1 MSLAPSGTY
10 GYRIVVDIF
19 RRTDGPP
26 GDGPPLVCVDPGHGG
41 IDTGAI
47 GVGGVKE
54 KDLNLAIGL
63 ALAQDLRNAGLAVMM
78 TRDDDSYPTL
88 QQRTDMANAGQ
99 ASLFVSVHNN
109 AGDASASGTETY
121 YWQDTNHPT
130 NYSAQGQ
137 KLATL
142 IQQDLVA
149 ALGFIDRGAKTPANG
164 LWVLDNTNMTA
175 VLTEVGFLTNPAEE
189 AKLVTPAY
197 QQLAAGAIAKGI
209 FDYLGWSTTVY
220 TTE

>member
-1 MSLAPSGTY
+1 VA
-10 GYRIVVDIF
+10 
-19 RRTDGPP
+19 
-26 GDGPPLVCVDPGHGG
+26 
-41 IDTGAI
+41 
-47 GVGGVKE
+47 
-54 KDLNLAIGL
+54 
-63 ALAQDLRNAGLAVMM
+63 
-78 TRDDDSYPTL
+78 
-88 QQRTDMANAGQ
+88 
-99 ASLFVSVHNN
+99 
-109 AGDASASGTETY
+109 
-121 YWQDTNHPT
+121 
-130 NYSAQGQ
+130 GQ

-149 ALGFIDRGAKTPANG
+149 ALGSIDRGAKTPANG

-209 FDYLGWSTTVY
+209 LDYLGWSTTVY